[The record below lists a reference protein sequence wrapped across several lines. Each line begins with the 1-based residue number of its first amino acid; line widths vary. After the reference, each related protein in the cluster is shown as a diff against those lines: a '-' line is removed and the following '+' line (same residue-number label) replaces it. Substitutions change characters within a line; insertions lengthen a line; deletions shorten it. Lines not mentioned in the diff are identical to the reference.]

1 MLAPLR
7 LCQLARP
14 AKSEPLAAFLFF
26 DSFGSIGVALRAMQ
40 KQFAASLSEIQWNAD
55 RDRDLIQFVILFR
68 QTRRQFRTAPALQSG
83 CSSVCCGPRLWTD
96 GALFAGAQQFAFAC
110 LVPVELLAVVVA
122 FQSRHGSTMKASF

>member
-7 LCQLARP
+7 LCQLVRP

-55 RDRDLIQFVILFR
+55 RDRDLIQSVILFR
-68 QTRRQFRTAPALQSG
+68 QTRRQFRTAPLYKVGVALYAAGRDFGRKARYSPARN
-83 CSSVCCGPRLWTD
+83 SSRLRAWCRL
-96 GALFAGAQQFAFAC
+96 GY
-110 LVPVELLAVVVA
+110 
-122 FQSRHGSTMKASF
+122 